1 MKTLK
6 VGITGGIGSGKTTV
20 CKIFEV
26 LNIPVYYSD
35 ERAKWLMNNNL
46 TLKNEI
52 CDLFSSDAYFENGE
66 LNRSFLAKIIFEDD
80 TKRTL
85 LNNLIHPKVME
96 DGENWFKT
104 IDGKFSYA
112 LKESA
117 ILFESGAYLWADK
130 VITVSAFEKIRINRV
145 QKRDFADLHSVIR
158 RILSQWSD
166 EQREAKSDFVIQ
178 NNGTQLL
185 IPQIID
191 IHKMLI

>member
-26 LNIPVYYSD
+26 LDIPVYYSD

-52 CDLFSSDAYFENGE
+52 CDLFSRDAYYENGE
-66 LNRSFLAKIIFEDD
+66 LNRTFLAKIIFEND

-178 NNGTQLL
+178 NNDTQLL